1 MKKTLSLTSQVLSY
15 RQSLIV
21 AGHQPNYLPW
31 LGFFDKIRRSDKFI
45 IEDNV
50 QFERQGYTNRNRIL
64 TSDGVR
70 WLSVPIEH
78 ANGPLLINQV
88 HIANKSEPNWGRRH
102 WLTIKHSYCKAP
114 YWNELSG
121 FFEETYEREWELLI
135 DLNMHLI
142 KGIMRL
148 LEIDKPLVMSSS
160 LAAKG
165 RKTDLI
171 VAQCKEVGAGV
182 QLAGNGCK
190 DYIEQNLF
198 EQQGIKLVFQDF
210 THPTY
215 PQTSS
220 GDFVPNLS
228 VIDYLFNNGSKL
240 W

>member
-1 MKKTLSLTSQVLSY
+1 MSLTSQILSY
-15 RQSLIV
+15 RQPLV
-21 AGHQPNYLPW
+21 AAGHQPNYLPW

-88 HIANKSEPNWGRRH
+88 HIANNSEPNWGHRH
-102 WLTIKHSYCKAP
+102 WLTIKHSYCKTP
-114 YWNELSG
+114 YWNDLSG

-142 KGIMRL
+142 KGIMNI
-148 LEIDKPLVMSSS
+148 LEIDKTLVMSSS

-171 VAQCKEVGAGV
+171 VAQCKEVGADV

-190 DYIEQNLF
+190 NYIEQSLF
-198 EQQGIKLVFQDF
+198 EQQGIKLIFQDF
-210 THPTY
+210 IHPTY
-215 PQTSS
+215 PQANSV
-220 GDFVPNLS
+220 DFVPNLS
-228 VIDYLFNNGSKL
+228 VVDYLFNNGTKL